1 MSGRRG
7 DVRERAA
14 ERAGAERDVER
25 DERGDGVVDDPR
37 DWYLPGLSGFSEGV
51 LRAISEALFSDED
64 ASGELV
70 PAPEAMVD
78 RSLTWMTRSL
88 GRCTPQLRFAFS
100 LLVVA
105 IELLP
110 VFFVGKLRRASRLS
124 LADRV
129 HYLERLENSRNGW
142 LAMLFVAMKVPLAI
156 PAFEE
161 GEELRL
167 TGFDR
172 PTTSTRRALPMAS
185 ARSEARAPAAEVR
198 A

>member
-1 MSGRRG
+1 MSGRELQASQG
-7 DVRERAA
+7 HDLEVT
-14 ERAGAERDVER
+14 
-25 DERGDGVVDDPR
+25 ERGDGVVDDPR
-37 DWYLPGLSGFSEGV
+37 DWYQPGLSGFSEGV
-51 LRAISEALFSDED
+51 LRAISEALFADED
-64 ASGELV
+64 EGGELV
-70 PAPEAMVD
+70 PAPEPMVD
-78 RSLTWMTRSL
+78 RSLSWMTRSL

-110 VFFVGKLRRASRLS
+110 VFFVGKLARASRLS

-129 HYLERLENSRNGW
+129 HYLERLENSDNGW

-161 GEELRL
+161 GDELRL

-172 PTTSTRRALPMAS
+172 ATTSTRRALPMAGD
-185 ARSEARAPAAEVR
+185 APANAARAKTTEVR